1 MPQRISALAT
11 SLEAYKVP
19 KEIVFIPEGEHHIYP
34 QTHPDGILVKMP
46 AARGA
51 QIAAAM
57 QDQLTELQK
66 GNIRPRLDFDHNP
79 KGATSG
85 FPTGFRY
92 QAGKGVMCAVE
103 WSGSGKRALEGGDYG
118 YFSPVVDLDEN
129 NVPVALPDRGPLGG
143 LVNEPAFREIP
154 RIAAGDAGKP
164 QPKTTAMPNEL
175 VACGLLTETEAART
189 NAGELATTRVKAF
202 GEDASKLEQALSKI
216 TKLEEDNRVL
226 QEKVTASETK
236 QKEEGT
242 KRADDMIAAAVAD
255 GRLNPKDEATKKDF
269 HERIAAGDAFAEKML
284 SSLTKKHD
292 GIDTPVV
299 KASAADTKDK
309 KKEDEEKLSPTD
321 RLAAALAEGK

>member
-11 SLEAYKVP
+11 PLKPYEVP
-19 KEIVFIPEGEHHIYP
+19 AEIVYIPEGRNHIFP
-34 QTHPDGILVKMP
+34 QSHPDGILVNLP
-46 AARGA
+46 PERGA
-51 QIAAAM
+51 QIAAAF
-57 QDQLTELQK
+57 QDQLVKLQG
-66 GNIRPRLDFDHNP
+66 GNIRPRLDFDHNA

-85 FPTGFRY
+85 FPTGYRY
-92 QAGKGVMCAVE
+92 QPGAGLMCAVD

-118 YFSPVVDLDEN
+118 YFSPTVDLDEEG
-129 NVPVALPDRGPLGG
+129 VPVALPDRGPLGG

-164 QPKTTAMPNEL
+164 QPKTTSMPHEL
-175 VACGLLTETEAART
+175 VACGLLTETEAARP
-189 NAGELATTRVKAF
+189 NAGELATTRIKAF
-202 GEDASKLEQALSKI
+202 GEDASKLAAADKRVGELETENKALK
-216 TKLEEDNRVL
+216 
-226 QEKVTASETK
+226 EKVEAAETK

-255 GRLNPKDEATKKDF
+255 GRLDPKDEAAKKDF

-284 SSLTKKHD
+284 SGLTKKHD
-292 GIDTPVV
+292 GIDTPIV

-309 KKEDEEKLSPTD
+309 KKDDEEKLSTTD